1 MTYFLVAYVAHN
13 HDINIA
19 LQCSLSF
26 FLFLICLPD
35 VEKLEKW
42 KILSYELKKKVQLNI
57 VNIQILI
64 KITELINPIMN
75 FIIYTYVVSLHAI
88 CFTTCDYFIFFISPT
103 AVTYNKRRIKVY
115 IILYKK
121 MFFIIK
127 FKNRFVIW
135 PIIDC
140 I

>member
-64 KITELINPIMN
+64 KITELINPFMN
-75 FIIYTYVVSLHAI
+75 LIIYTYVVSLHAI
-88 CFTTCDYFIFFISPT
+88 VSFVLLALQQWLTTSEESKFT
-103 AVTYNKRRIKVY
+103 
-115 IILYKK
+115 
-121 MFFIIK
+121 
-127 FKNRFVIW
+127 
-135 PIIDC
+135 
-140 I
+140 